1 MGDIARD
8 DDYDKRLSQ
17 VAWEIE
23 EEAWKREQ
31 LKREKEW
38 RKADEASFDPYLESA
53 EIIRPTAEI
62 ITLKPLSS
70 SQFISGFV
78 PPDYL
83 IDGLLQ
89 RRFIYSLTAPTGGGK
104 TAIALYLAAA
114 VGGADIGLPGHTIEK
129 GRALYLAGENPDDIR
144 MRWITMADSFS
155 FDPKAVNVSFLP
167 GAMPIIDLLDR
178 FDADKAGEFSLVVVD
193 TSPAYFAGEDE
204 NNNPQMG
211 HHARCLRAFTD
222 LPGGPTVI
230 ACCHPVKGADSENLL
245 PRGGGAFLNEV
256 DGNLTASKRD
266 SIVEIHWQGK
276 FRGPDFSPIGFQL
289 LTTTCTELK
298 DSKGRSIPTVIAKPL
313 TEAARGNIES
323 DQRREE
329 DALLAL
335 LLLAPGGSL
344 RSIAE
349 ALGWRTITGDPQ
361 VFKSQRV
368 AKRLKAHG
376 LVKDGRDGL
385 VLTDKG
391 RDAAKKAA

>member
-1 MGDIARD
+1 
-8 DDYDKRLSQ
+8 
-17 VAWEIE
+17 
-23 EEAWKREQ
+23 
-31 LKREKEW
+31 
-38 RKADEASFDPYLESA
+38 
-53 EIIRPTAEI
+53 
-62 ITLKPLSS
+62 
-70 SQFISGFV
+70 
-78 PPDYL
+78 
-83 IDGLLQ
+83 
-89 RRFIYSLTAPTGGGK
+89 
-104 TAIALYLAAA
+104 
-114 VGGADIGLPGHTIEK
+114 
-129 GRALYLAGENPDDIR
+129 
-144 MRWITMADSFS
+144 
-155 FDPKAVNVSFLP
+155 
-167 GAMPIIDLLDR
+167 
-178 FDADKAGEFSLVVVD
+178 VVVD

-391 RDAAKKAA
+391 RDAARKAA